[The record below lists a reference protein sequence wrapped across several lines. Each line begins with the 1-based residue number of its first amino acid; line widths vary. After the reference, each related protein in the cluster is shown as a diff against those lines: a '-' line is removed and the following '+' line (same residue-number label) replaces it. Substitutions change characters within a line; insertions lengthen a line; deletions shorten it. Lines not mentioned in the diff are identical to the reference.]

1 MNKNNTTTT
10 PTIVAILMIATLI
23 VGTLVSTTTIATQSA
38 AAYGGTKKVGL
49 QDKDNGNS
57 KMVTQLSHR

>member
-1 MNKNNTTTT
+1 
-10 PTIVAILMIATLI
+10 MIATLI

-38 AAYGGTKKVGL
+38 ATAYGGTKKVGL

-57 KMVTQLSHR
+57 KMVTQLPHR